1 MNLTKRLS
9 LLLVLVFVFVAN
21 FKAKSQDTLTNDKYV
36 VVLSMDAFRWDY
48 PKMVYLPNLDSIASR
63 GVRAEYLKPAFPT
76 LTFPNHYTLATGLY
90 PDHHGIVMNN
100 FYDDSLGLVY
110 RMGDRSVVEDNRFYS
125 GEPIWI
131 TAQKQGLKTASFYWV
146 GSEAPVKG
154 LHPTYWK
161 KYDENI
167 SYESRIDTIISW
179 LQKPEIDRP
188 RLVMCYFDQPDG
200 IGHEFGPVSPEV
212 NTMITYLDSLVG
224 VFAKKLNALP
234 IGDKINFI
242 VLSDHGMSATSSER
256 IIDLST
262 VIKRDWVARSH
273 GGSPVFVVKAKEN
286 CTDSI
291 LSALSLVNN
300 LKAWKTEDLPERFA
314 FGKNPRTMDILIL
327 ADNGWSISWGRK
339 KSDYNGGAH
348 GFDNSEKDMQAIFY
362 AIGPDFKRGYA
373 HPGFEGVDLYSLL
386 AHLLKIKPEKTDG
399 NLLNTI
405 EMLK

>member
-1 MNLTKRLS
+1 MNFPKRFS
-9 LLLVLVFVFVAN
+9 LIVVLVFVFVAN
-21 FKAKSQDTLTNDKYV
+21 FKAKSQDTLNNDKYV
-36 VVLSMDAFRWDY
+36 IVLSMDAFRWDY
-48 PKMVYLPNLDSIASR
+48 NTMAPVPNLDSIAR
-63 GVRAEYLKPAFPT
+63 VGVRAEYLKPAFPT

-110 RMGDRSVVEDNRFYS
+110 RIGDRSVVEDSRFYG

-131 TAQKQGLKTASFYWV
+131 TAQKQGLKTASFFWV

-161 KYDENI
+161 KYDNNI
-167 SYESRIDTIISW
+167 SYESRIDTIIMW

-188 RLVMCYFDQPDG
+188 RLIMCYFDQPDG
-200 IGHEFGPVSPEV
+200 IGHEYGPGSPELNKMV
-212 NTMITYLDSLVG
+212 TYLDSLVG
-224 VFAKKLNALP
+224 VFTQKVNALP

-242 VLSDHGMSATSSER
+242 VLSDHGMSATSSDR
-256 IIDLST
+256 LIDLST
-262 VIKRDWVARSH
+262 TIKREWIDRSH
-273 GGSPVFVVKAKEN
+273 GGSPVFVVKAKDN

-291 LSALSLVNN
+291 LNALTSVKN
-300 LKAWKTEDLPERFA
+300 LKAWKTSELPQQYN

-327 ADNGWSISWGRK
+327 ANNGWSISWGRK

-348 GFDNSEKDMQAIFY
+348 GFDNNEKDMQAIFY
-362 AIGPDFKRGYA
+362 AAGPDFKNGYL
-373 HPGFEGVDLYSLL
+373 HHSFEGVDIYSLL
-386 AHLLKIKPEKTDG
+386 AYLLNIKPEKTDG